1 MKSKT
6 ERKLIKRESNKPKHH
21 IDTCVIIESIKE
33 TKLGNVCRKYFNLIG
48 YKYRGYFSLPV
59 VGEYFIK
66 VITDIKEFIKQE
78 QMFEYFRDLIRD
90 KKIKFHVLKNVSL
103 KIRVKE
109 LDARINSTDSS
120 ILACAIEDNS
130 ILVTLDNDLLHNKKI
145 EEQYKVKIKHPKE
158 LV

>member
-6 ERKLIKRESNKPKHH
+6 ERKLIKRESLKPKHH
-21 IDTCVIIESIKE
+21 IDTCVIIESAKE
-33 TKLGNVCRKYFNLIG
+33 TKLGNICKKYLNLIG
-48 YKYRGYFSLPV
+48 YKYRGYFSLPM

-78 QMFEYFRDLIRD
+78 QMFEYFRDLIRN
-90 KKIKFHVLKNVSL
+90 KKIKFYVLKNISL

-109 LDARINSTDSS
+109 LDAKIDSTDAS
-120 ILACAIEDNS
+120 ILACAIEDEAV
-130 ILVTLDNDLLHNKKI
+130 LVSLDNDLLHNKKI

>member
-1 MKSKT
+1 M
-6 ERKLIKRESNKPKHH
+6 
-21 IDTCVIIESIKE
+21 
-33 TKLGNVCRKYFNLIG
+33 
-48 YKYRGYFSLPV
+48 PV

-130 ILVTLDNDLLHNKKI
+130 ILVTLDNNLLHNKKI

>member
-6 ERKLIKRESNKPKHH
+6 ERKLIKKESLKPKHH
-21 IDTCVIIESIKE
+21 IDTCVIIESAKD
-33 TKLGNVCRKYFNLIG
+33 TKLGNICKKYLNLIG
-48 YKYRGYFSLPV
+48 YKYRGYFSLPM

-78 QMFEYFRDLIRD
+78 QMFEYFRDLIRN
-90 KKIKFHVLKNVSL
+90 KKIKFYVLKNISL

-109 LDARINSTDSS
+109 LDAKIDSTDAS
-120 ILACAIEDNS
+120 ILACAIEDEAV
-130 ILVTLDNDLLHNKKI
+130 LVSLDNDLLHNKKI

>member
-6 ERKLIKRESNKPKHH
+6 ERKLVKKESLKPKHH
-21 IDTCVIIESIKE
+21 IDTCVIIESAKD
-33 TKLGNVCRKYFNLIG
+33 TKLGNICKKYLNLIG

-78 QMFEYFRDLIRD
+78 QMFEYFRDLIRN
-90 KKIKFHVLKNVSL
+90 KKIKFYVLKNISL

-109 LDARINSTDSS
+109 LDAKIDSTDAS
-120 ILACAIEDNS
+120 ILACAIEDEAV
-130 ILVTLDNDLLHNKKI
+130 LVSLDNDLLHNKKI